1 MNAELI
7 NPIALLDCF
16 SASPADRHEGV
27 VGRPRRLWRNVTSR
41 LREELRYRRALMT
54 LNRLDDRD
62 LDDLNHDL
70 DDLNLGRGDLSV
82 LARRHARAM
91 AEPAQPEPGSKPM
104 AAR

>member
-16 SASPADRHEGV
+16 SAYPADRPEGV
-27 VGRPRRLWRNVTSR
+27 AGRPRRLWRNVTSR

-62 LDDLNHDL
+62 LDDLN
-70 DDLNLGRGDLSV
+70 LGRGDLSV
-82 LARRHARAM
+82 LARRHVRAM
-91 AEPAQPEPGSKPM
+91 AEPTQPELGSKPM

>member
-27 VGRPRRLWRNVTSR
+27 VGRSRRLWRNVTSR

-54 LNRLDDRD
+54 LNRLDDR
-62 LDDLNHDL
+62 DL